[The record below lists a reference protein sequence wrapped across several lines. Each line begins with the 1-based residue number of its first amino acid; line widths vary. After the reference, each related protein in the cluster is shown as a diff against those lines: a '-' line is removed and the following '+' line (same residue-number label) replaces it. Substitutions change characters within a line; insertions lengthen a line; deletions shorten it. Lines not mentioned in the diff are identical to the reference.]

1 MKTLR
6 DKLKSSKTDILRI
19 TLKIPSKIII
29 KHQAETK
36 KLSKDSLEEIIY
48 LYRRNN
54 KDNQKR

>member
-19 TLKIPSKIII
+19 TLKLSPEIMI

-36 KLSKDSLEEIIY
+36 KLSKDSLEQIICV
-48 LYRRNN
+48 YRRNN